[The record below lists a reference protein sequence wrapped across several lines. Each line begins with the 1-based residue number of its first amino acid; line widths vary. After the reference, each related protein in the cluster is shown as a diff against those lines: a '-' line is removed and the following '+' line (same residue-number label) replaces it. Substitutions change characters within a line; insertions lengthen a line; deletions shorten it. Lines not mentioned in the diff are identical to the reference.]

1 MKRKKAVP
9 DMKELERKY
18 EEPVSLWPL
27 KPEDVLAAFMKVDP
41 EKVEKRE
48 KQRKGTKKG
57 IS

>member
-1 MKRKKAVP
+1 
-9 DMKELERKY
+9 MKELERKY